1 MWITKPVWDGQV
13 EDFAPQVLA
22 FSFYY
27 GIDTALV
34 SNQSAI

>member
-1 MWITKPVWDGQV
+1 MKPVWDGQAEV
-13 EDFAPQVLA
+13 FSPQVLA
-22 FSFYY
+22 FSFYL